1 MELLMELPHISC
13 VITLSQTQ
21 THTYK
26 STQSHI
32 HTPLFTSRC
41 SLISVDQYKDP
52 LDSGLCTQGWRFALK
67 SHPYTLFYL
76 LNTYTCKNAH
86 LCSHIVHPQMHAV
99 TYSMHACTHSH
110 SCDVCKNKQIR
121 ITTHTCTHMLV
132 LCSIYMHRYAV
143 SWECVCY
150 REGDM
155 CQVNLYRRWACVAAW
170 TKANPASPAKKQER
184 QWEQTDILSA
194 FLSVCCCHTCTP
206 FS

>member
-1 MELLMELPHISC
+1 MNELKAACFKCFTSCELSFPHVSVFPPHFPVKHLSGRVCVLSCYKVLTGIMELLMELPHISC

-143 SWECVCY
+143 S
-150 REGDM
+150 
-155 CQVNLYRRWACVAAW
+155 
-170 TKANPASPAKKQER
+170 
-184 QWEQTDILSA
+184 
-194 FLSVCCCHTCTP
+194 
-206 FS
+206 